1 MYTKSLKDRR
11 NWGTYFFYLIW
22 AREISPRS
30 GQIEDPPWPG
40 AVLPIYE
47 SICQRKYCCYT
58 SDIRMSGHNIF
69 YIWDF
74 FHIQGAALVKPAIDL
89 SNKVSCYTSDIRRQ
103 RSRIVSSIWDVFHLL
118 SAALVKPGLSLI
130 FYLKFLPSLQ
140 GFIRKSSNGSN
151 PANTTFTRCFCIFWP
166 GTPQTVFVA

>member
-1 MYTKSLKDRR
+1 
-11 NWGTYFFYLIW
+11 
-22 AREISPRS
+22 
-30 GQIEDPPWPG
+30 
-40 AVLPIYE
+40 
-47 SICQRKYCCYT
+47 
-58 SDIRMSGHNIF
+58 MSGHNIF

-151 PANTTFTRCFCIFWP
+151 PANTTFTRCFCIFDLAPLKRCLLHKLPLSCIDSELLLQRPELTMNRRLTFPW
-166 GTPQTVFVA
+166 VFLQFFRGLE